1 MDLARAFIRT
11 LGVHS
16 KWPALSVRY
25 EGAPHGQ
32 EQVLRSGQCLSV
44 PTGGGRPRL

>member
-1 MDLARAFIRT
+1 MVACITTITTHDHLARAFLRT

-32 EQVLRSGQCLSV
+32 EQVLRS
-44 PTGGGRPRL
+44 